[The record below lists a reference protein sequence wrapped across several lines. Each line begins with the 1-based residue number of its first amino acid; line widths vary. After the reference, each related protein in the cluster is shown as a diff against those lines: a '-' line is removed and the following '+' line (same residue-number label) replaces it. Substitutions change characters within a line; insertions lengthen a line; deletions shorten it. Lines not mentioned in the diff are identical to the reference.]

1 MVPIVGISAAGGPRP
16 GTMATMGTR
25 AWKIDPTGPLRGDVT
40 VRGSKNAVT
49 KHMVAAMLGRGPST
63 IANAPRVGDVEITA
77 SMLRAVGCVVE
88 REGDT
93 LHVEPTETPQSAVPQ
108 NFTGRNRIP
117 VLMLGPLLNLTGEA
131 FVPLVGGDQIGP
143 RPLDF
148 HIQAL
153 TAMGAQI
160 TVDDTGIHAV
170 ARRLRGTRVALP
182 YPSVG
187 ATESVML
194 SAVLAEGRTV
204 ITNAAVEPEI
214 LELALF
220 LQRMGAGIQL
230 QPDRRILIEGVERL
244 HGAATRLAGD
254 RLEAFSYLVAGLLTG
269 GQVRVH
275 GCAQDRLV
283 TAIETLR
290 KMGAQFEID
299 DSYITASAPGGL
311 RSAAVHT
318 DTHPGFMTDWQ
329 QPLLVLMSQARG
341 LSVLHETVFE
351 NRFAYV
357 DALKQ
362 LGCEIEL
369 FPMCLGGNACRF
381 HDTNHLHSAVVHG
394 PSKLVGAE
402 VHVPDVRTGF
412 SSVIAASIAEGSSVL
427 LDVESLERGYDEP
440 LARLQSIGMAITP
453 VEP

>member
-1 MVPIVGISAAGGPRP
+1 
-16 GTMATMGTR
+16 
-25 AWKIDPTGPLRGDVT
+25 
-40 VRGSKNAVT
+40 
-49 KHMVAAMLGRGPST
+49 
-63 IANAPRVGDVEITA
+63 
-77 SMLRAVGCVVE
+77 
-88 REGDT
+88 
-93 LHVEPTETPQSAVPQ
+93 VPQ
-108 NFTGRNRIP
+108 TFTGRNRIP

-160 TVDDTGIHAV
+160 TIDDTGIHAV

-187 ATESVML
+187 ATESVIL

-351 NRFAYV
+351 NRFVYV
-357 DALKQ
+357 DALKR

-369 FPMCLGGNACRF
+369 FSMCLGGNACRF

-402 VHVPDVRTGF
+402 VHVPDVRTGY

-427 LDVESLERGYDEP
+427 LDVESLERGYVDRDGDHALRELSGGP
-440 LARLQSIGMAITP
+440 AAALSPRPAPARPAG
-453 VEP
+453 

>member
-1 MVPIVGISAAGGPRP
+1 MAA
-16 GTMATMGTR
+16 MGTK
-25 AWKIDPTGPLRGDVT
+25 AWKIDPAGPLRGDVT

-49 KHMVAAMLGRGPST
+49 KHMVAAMLGSGPST
-63 IANAPRVGDVEITA
+63 IGNAPRVGDVEITA
-77 SMLRAVGCVVE
+77 EMLRAIGCNVE

-93 LHVEPTETPQSAVPQ
+93 LRIEPTDGPQNAVPQ
-108 NFTGRNRIP
+108 TFTGRNRIP

-131 FVPLVGGDQIGP
+131 FVPLVGGDRIGP
-143 RPLDF
+143 RPVDF

-160 TVDDTGIHAV
+160 TVDDTGIHAS
-170 ARRLRGTRVALP
+170 ARRLRGTKVALP

-187 ATESVML
+187 ATESVIL

-283 TAIETLR
+283 TAITTLMR
-290 KMGAQFEID
+290 MGAQVDVD
-299 DSYITASAPGGL
+299 DQGMTASAPDGL

-351 NRFAYV
+351 NRFVYV

-402 VHVPDVRTGF
+402 VHVPDVRTGY
-412 SSVIAASIAEGSSVL
+412 SSVIAASIADGPSVL

-440 LARLQSIGMAITP
+440 LNRLQSLGMAITP
-453 VEP
+453 LES

>member
-1 MVPIVGISAAGGPRP
+1 M
-16 GTMATMGTR
+16 TLMGTR
-25 AWKIDPTGPLRGDVT
+25 GWKIDPTGPLRGDVT

-49 KHMVAAMLGRGPST
+49 KHMVAAMLGSGPSS

-77 SMLRAVGCVVE
+77 QMLRAVGCSVE
-88 REGDT
+88 RDGDT
-93 LHVEPTETPQSAVPQ
+93 LHVEPTAGPQSGVPQ
-108 NFTGRNRIP
+108 TFTGRNRIP
-117 VLMLGPLLNLTGEA
+117 VLLLGPLLNLTGEA
-131 FVPLVGGDQIGP
+131 FVPMVGGDQIGP

-160 TVDDTGIHAV
+160 TIDDTGIHAV
-170 ARRLRGTRVALP
+170 ARRLRGTRVVLP

-204 ITNAAVEPEI
+204 IINAAVEPEI

-230 QPDRRILIEGVERL
+230 QPDRRIVIEGVERL

-299 DSYITASAPGGL
+299 EAYITASAPGGL
-311 RSAAVHT
+311 RSAAVST

-351 NRFAYV
+351 NRFVYV

-402 VHVPDVRTGF
+402 VHVPDVRTGY
-412 SSVIAASIAEGSSVL
+412 SSVIAASIAEGPSVL

-440 LARLQSIGMAITP
+440 LSRLQSIGMAITP
-453 VEP
+453 VEG

>member
-1 MVPIVGISAAGGPRP
+1 MVP
-16 GTMATMGTR
+16 MATR
-25 AWKIDPTGPLRGDVT
+25 AWRIDPTGPLRGDVT

-49 KHMVAAMLGRGPST
+49 KHLVAAFLGEGASRIGNT
-63 IANAPRVGDVEITA
+63 PRVGDVEITA
-77 SMLRAVGCVVE
+77 SMLRAVGCGVE
-88 REGDT
+88 RDGDT
-93 LHVEPTETPQSAVPQ
+93 IIVERGAATSSAVPQ
-108 NFTGRNRIP
+108 TFTGRNRIP

-131 FVPLVGGDQIGP
+131 FVPLVGGDRIGA

-148 HIQAL
+148 HINAL

-160 TVDDTGIHAV
+160 TVDENGVHAV
-170 ARRLRGTRVALP
+170 ARRLRGARITLP
-182 YPSVG
+182 FPSVG

-194 SAVLAEGRTV
+194 AAVLAEGRTV
-204 ITNAAVEPEI
+204 IANAAIEPEI

-244 HGAATRLAGD
+244 HGATTTLAGD

-290 KMGAQFEID
+290 KMGAQFEIE
-299 DSYITASAPGGL
+299 DSYITASAPDGV

-318 DTHPGFMTDWQ
+318 DTHPGFATDWQ
-329 QPLLVLMSQARG
+329 TPLLVLMSQARG

-351 NRFAYV
+351 NRFVYV

-362 LGCEIEL
+362 FGCEIEL

-394 PSKLVGAE
+394 PAKLVGAE
-402 VHVPDVRTGF
+402 VHVPDVRAGY
-412 SSVIAASIAEGSSVL
+412 SSVIAASIADGPSVL

-440 LARLQSIGMAITP
+440 LARLQSIGMAITQ
-453 VEP
+453 VDH

>member
-1 MVPIVGISAAGGPRP
+1 
-16 GTMATMGTR
+16 
-25 AWKIDPTGPLRGDVT
+25 
-40 VRGSKNAVT
+40 
-49 KHMVAAMLGRGPST
+49 
-63 IANAPRVGDVEITA
+63 
-77 SMLRAVGCVVE
+77 
-88 REGDT
+88 
-93 LHVEPTETPQSAVPQ
+93 
-108 NFTGRNRIP
+108 
-117 VLMLGPLLNLTGEA
+117 
-131 FVPLVGGDQIGP
+131 
-143 RPLDF
+143 
-148 HIQAL
+148 
-153 TAMGAQI
+153 
-160 TVDDTGIHAV
+160 
-170 ARRLRGTRVALP
+170 
-182 YPSVG
+182 
-187 ATESVML
+187 
-194 SAVLAEGRTV
+194 
-204 ITNAAVEPEI
+204 
-214 LELALF
+214 
-220 LQRMGAGIQL
+220 MGAGIQL

-299 DSYITASAPGGL
+299 DAYISASAPGGL

-351 NRFAYV
+351 NRFVYV
-357 DALKQ
+357 DALKR

-402 VHVPDVRTGF
+402 VHVPDVRTGY

-427 LDVESLERGYDEP
+427 MDVESLERGYDEP
-440 LARLQSIGMAITP
+440 LERLQSIGMAITP
-453 VEP
+453 VES

>member
-1 MVPIVGISAAGGPRP
+1 MDLIVPIAAVRGTRP
-16 GTMATMGTR
+16 GTMAAMGTR
-25 AWKIDPTGPLRGDVT
+25 GWKIDPTGPLRGDVA

-49 KHMVAAMLGRGPST
+49 KHMVAAMLGQGPST
-63 IANAPRVGDVEITA
+63 IGNAPRVGDVEITA
-77 SMLRAVGCVVE
+77 EMLRAVGCSVE

-93 LHVEPTETPQSAVPQ
+93 LHIEPTGTPQPAVPQ
-108 NFTGRNRIP
+108 TFTGRNRIP

-160 TVDDTGIHAV
+160 TIDDTGIHA
-170 ARRLRGTRVALP
+170 ASRRLHGTRVALP

-187 ATESVML
+187 ATESIML

-230 QPDRRILIEGVERL
+230 QPDRRILIEGVEQL

-269 GQVRVH
+269 GRVRVH

-299 DSYITASAPGGL
+299 DSYISATAPNGL

-351 NRFAYV
+351 NRFVYV
-357 DALKQ
+357 DALKR

-369 FPMCLGGNACRF
+369 FSMCLGGNACRF

-402 VHVPDVRTGF
+402 VHVPDVRTGY

-453 VEP
+453 VEA

>member
-1 MVPIVGISAAGGPRP
+1 MAA
-16 GTMATMGTR
+16 MGTK
-25 AWKIDPTGPLRGDVT
+25 AWKIDPAGPLRGDVT

-49 KHMVAAMLGRGPST
+49 KHMVAAMLGAGPST

-77 SMLRAVGCVVE
+77 QMLRAVGCAVE
-88 REGDT
+88 RDGDT
-93 LHVEPTETPQSAVPQ
+93 LTIEPSAEPAPTVPQ
-108 NFTGRNRIP
+108 TFTGRNRIP
-117 VLMLGPLLNLTGEA
+117 VLMLGPLLNLSGEA

-143 RPLDF
+143 RPIDF

-160 TVDDTGIHAV
+160 TVDETGIHAV
-170 ARRLRGTRVALP
+170 ARRLHGTKVALP

-187 ATESVML
+187 ATESVIL

-204 ITNAAVEPEI
+204 ITNAAIEPEI
-214 LELALF
+214 MELALF

-244 HGAATRLAGD
+244 HGARTRLNGD

-275 GCAQDRLV
+275 GCSQDRLV

-290 KMGAQFEID
+290 KMGARFEIED
-299 DSYITASAPGGL
+299 EHISASAPEGL

-351 NRFAYV
+351 NRFVYV
-357 DALKQ
+357 RALQQ

-402 VHVPDVRTGF
+402 VHVPDVRTGY
-412 SSVIAASIAEGSSVL
+412 SSVIAASIADGSSVL

-453 VEP
+453 VES

>member
-1 MVPIVGISAAGGPRP
+1 
-16 GTMATMGTR
+16 
-25 AWKIDPTGPLRGDVT
+25 
-40 VRGSKNAVT
+40 
-49 KHMVAAMLGRGPST
+49 
-63 IANAPRVGDVEITA
+63 
-77 SMLRAVGCVVE
+77 MLRAIGCAVE

-93 LHVEPTETPQSAVPQ
+93 LHIDPTATPLNAVPQ
-108 NFTGRNRIP
+108 TFTGRNRIP

-131 FVPLVGGDQIGP
+131 FVPLVGGDRIGP
-143 RPLDF
+143 RPVDF

-160 TVDDTGIHAV
+160 TVDDTGIHAS
-170 ARRLRGTRVALP
+170 ARRLRGTKVALP

-187 ATESVML
+187 ATESVIL

-299 DSYITASAPGGL
+299 ESYVTATAPNGL

-351 NRFAYV
+351 NRFVYV

-402 VHVPDVRTGF
+402 VHVPDVRTGY

-427 LDVESLERGYDEP
+427 MDVESLERGYDEP
-440 LARLQSIGMAITP
+440 LERLQSIGMAITP

>member
-1 MVPIVGISAAGGPRP
+1 
-16 GTMATMGTR
+16 MARMGTR
-25 AWKIDPTGPLRGDVT
+25 GWKIDPTGPLRGDVT

-49 KHMVAAMLGRGPST
+49 KHMVAAMLGGGPSR
-63 IANAPRVGDVEITA
+63 IDNAPRVGDVEITA
-77 SMLRAVGCVVE
+77 EMLRAVGCSVE

-93 LHVEPTETPQSAVPQ
+93 LHVEPTARPQAAVPQ
-108 NFTGRNRIP
+108 TFTGRNRIP
-117 VLMLGPLLNLTGEA
+117 VLLLGPLLNLTGEA
-131 FVPLVGGDQIGP
+131 FVPMVGGDQIGP

-160 TVDDTGIHAV
+160 TVDDSGLHAV

-230 QPDRRILIEGVERL
+230 QPDRRIVIEGVERL

-299 DSYITASAPGGL
+299 ESYITASAPGGL
-311 RSAAVHT
+311 RSAAVST

-351 NRFAYV
+351 NRFVYV

-369 FPMCLGGNACRF
+369 FPMCLGGNGCRF
-381 HDTNHLHSAVVHG
+381 HDTNYLHSAVVHG

-402 VHVPDVRTGF
+402 VHVPDVRTGY
-412 SSVIAASIAEGSSVL
+412 SSVIAASIAEGPSVL

-453 VEP
+453 VDA

>member
-1 MVPIVGISAAGGPRP
+1 M
-16 GTMATMGTR
+16 TR
-25 AWKIDPTGPLRGDVT
+25 AWKIEPTGPLRGDVT

-49 KHMVAAMLGRGPST
+49 KHMVAAILGHGASRIG
-63 IANAPRVGDVEITA
+63 NAPRVGDVEITA
-77 SMLRAVGCVVE
+77 SMLRSLGCSVE
-88 REGDT
+88 RDADT
-93 LHVEPTETPQSAVPQ
+93 LIVERGEQPASAVPQ
-108 NFTGRNRIP
+108 TFTGRNRIP
-117 VLMLGPLLNLTGEA
+117 VLLLGPLLNLTGEA
-131 FVPLVGGDQIGP
+131 FVPLVGGDRIGP

-148 HIQAL
+148 HISAL
-153 TAMGAQI
+153 AAMGAQI
-160 TVDDTGIHAV
+160 SVDDTGIHAT
-170 ARRLRGTRVALP
+170 AKRLQGTKVKLP

-187 ATESVML
+187 ATESIML

-204 ITNAAVEPEI
+204 ISNAAVEPEI
-214 LELALF
+214 MELALF

-230 QPDRRILIEGVERL
+230 QPDRRILIEGVEKL
-244 HGAATRLAGD
+244 HGADTRLSGD

-275 GCAQDRLV
+275 GCAQERLV

-290 KMGAQFEID
+290 KMGTRFDIGEE
-299 DSYITASAPGGL
+299 YISASAPDGL

-318 DTHPGFMTDWQ
+318 DTHPGFATDWQ

-351 NRFAYV
+351 NRFVYV
-357 DALKQ
+357 KALQQ

-394 PSKLVGAE
+394 PSKLVGAQ

-412 SSVIAASIAEGSSVL
+412 SSVIAASIADGPSVL
-427 LDVESLERGYDEP
+427 MDVESLERGYDEP
-440 LARLQSIGMAITP
+440 LKRLQSLGMAIT
-453 VEP
+453 VDEAFEETAD

>member
-1 MVPIVGISAAGGPRP
+1 MTR
-16 GTMATMGTR
+16 MGTR
-25 AWKIDPTGPLRGDVT
+25 GWKIDPTGPLRGDVT

-49 KHMVAAMLGRGPST
+49 KHMVAAMLGSGPST
-63 IANAPRVGDVEITA
+63 IANAPRVGDVAITA
-77 SMLRAVGCVVE
+77 EMLRAVGCSVE
-88 REGDT
+88 RDGDT
-93 LHVEPTETPQSAVPQ
+93 LHVEPTAGPQSGVPQ
-108 NFTGRNRIP
+108 TFTGRNRIP
-117 VLMLGPLLNLTGEA
+117 VLLLGPLLNLTGEA
-131 FVPLVGGDQIGP
+131 FVPMVGGDQIGP

-160 TVDDTGIHAV
+160 TVDETGIHAV

-230 QPDRRILIEGVERL
+230 QPDRRIVIEGVERL

-299 DSYITASAPGGL
+299 EAYITASAPGGL
-311 RSAAVHT
+311 RSAAVST

-351 NRFAYV
+351 NRFVYV

-412 SSVIAASIAEGSSVL
+412 SSVIAASIAEGPSVL

-440 LARLQSIGMAITP
+440 LERLQSIGMAITP
-453 VEP
+453 VEA

>member
-1 MVPIVGISAAGGPRP
+1 MGPITRIAAANRARP
-16 GTMATMGTR
+16 GTMAAMGTR
-25 AWKIDPTGPLRGDVT
+25 GWKIDPTGPLRGDVA

-63 IANAPRVGDVEITA
+63 IGNAPRVGDVEITA
-77 SMLRAVGCVVE
+77 EMLRAIGCSVE
-88 REGDT
+88 RDGDT
-93 LHVEPTETPQSAVPQ
+93 LHIEPTEDPQSAVPQ
-108 NFTGRNRIP
+108 TFTGRNRIP

-160 TVDDTGIHAV
+160 TIDDTGIHAT
-170 ARRLRGTRVALP
+170 AKRLRGTKVALP

-187 ATESVML
+187 ATESVIL

-269 GQVRVH
+269 GRVRVH

-299 DSYITASAPGGL
+299 DSYISATAPGGL

-351 NRFAYV
+351 NRFVYV
-357 DALKQ
+357 DALKR

-402 VHVPDVRTGF
+402 VHVPDVRTGY

-453 VEP
+453 VDA

>member
-1 MVPIVGISAAGGPRP
+1 M
-16 GTMATMGTR
+16 
-25 AWKIDPTGPLRGDVT
+25 
-40 VRGSKNAVT
+40 
-49 KHMVAAMLGRGPST
+49 
-63 IANAPRVGDVEITA
+63 
-77 SMLRAVGCVVE
+77 
-88 REGDT
+88 
-93 LHVEPTETPQSAVPQ
+93 PQT
-108 NFTGRNRIP
+108 FTGRNRIP

-131 FVPLVGGDQIGP
+131 FVPLVGGDRIGP

-148 HIQAL
+148 HIKAL

-160 TVDDTGIHAV
+160 TVDDTGIHAT
-170 ARRLRGTRVALP
+170 ARRLRGTKVTLP

-214 LELALF
+214 MELALF

-230 QPDRRILIEGVERL
+230 QPDRRILIEGVETL

-290 KMGAQFEID
+290 KMGTQFEID
-299 DSYITASAPGGL
+299 ETYITASAPDGL

-318 DTHPGFMTDWQ
+318 DTHPGFTTDWQ

-341 LSVLHETVFE
+341 L
-351 NRFAYV
+351 
-357 DALKQ
+357 
-362 LGCEIEL
+362 
-369 FPMCLGGNACRF
+369 
-381 HDTNHLHSAVVHG
+381 
-394 PSKLVGAE
+394 VGAARDGVRE
-402 VHVPDVRTGF
+402 PVRVRRGAAATRLRDRAVPDVPGRQRVPFPRHQPPALGGGT
-412 SSVIAASIAEGSSVL
+412 
-427 LDVESLERGYDEP
+427 R
-440 LARLQSIGMAITP
+440 P
-453 VEP
+453 VEAGRRGGARTRTCAPATPR

>member
-1 MVPIVGISAAGGPRP
+1 MAA
-16 GTMATMGTR
+16 MGTR
-25 AWKIDPTGPLRGDVT
+25 AWRIDPAGPLRGDVT

-77 SMLRAVGCVVE
+77 QMLRTVGCSVD
-88 REGDT
+88 RDGDT
-93 LHVEPTETPQSAVPQ
+93 LVVDPAATPAPTVPQS
-108 NFTGRNRIP
+108 FTGRNRIP

-143 RPLDF
+143 RPIDF

-160 TVDDTGIHAV
+160 TVDEGGIHAT
-170 ARRLRGTRVALP
+170 ARRLHGTRVALP

-204 ITNAAVEPEI
+204 ITNAAIEPEI

-230 QPDRRILIEGVERL
+230 QPDRRILIDGVERL
-244 HGAATRLAGD
+244 HGARTRLAGD

-269 GQVRVH
+269 GRVRVH

-290 KMGAQFEID
+290 TMGARFEIED
-299 DSYITASAPGGL
+299 EHISASAPDGL

-357 DALKQ
+357 RALQQ

-412 SSVIAASIAEGSSVL
+412 SSVIAASIADGQSVL

-453 VEP
+453 VES

>member
-1 MVPIVGISAAGGPRP
+1 
-16 GTMATMGTR
+16 MGSR

-49 KHMVAAMLGRGPST
+49 KHMVAAMLGSGPST

-77 SMLRAVGCVVE
+77 QMLRAVGCAVE
-88 REGDT
+88 RDGDT
-93 LHVEPTETPQSAVPQ
+93 LRIEPTGALLSAVPQ
-108 NFTGRNRIP
+108 TFTGRNRIP

-131 FVPLVGGDQIGP
+131 FVPLVGGDRIGP
-143 RPLDF
+143 RPVDF

-160 TVDDTGIHAV
+160 TVDETGIHAA
-170 ARRLRGTRVALP
+170 ARRLRGTKVALP

-187 ATESVML
+187 ATESVIL

-299 DSYITASAPGGL
+299 ESYITATAPGGL

-351 NRFAYV
+351 NRFVYV
-357 DALKQ
+357 DALKR

-402 VHVPDVRTGF
+402 VHVPDVRTGY

-427 LDVESLERGYDEP
+427 MDVESLERGYDEP
-440 LARLQSIGMAITP
+440 LERLQSIGMAITP
-453 VEP
+453 LES

>member
-1 MVPIVGISAAGGPRP
+1 MTR
-16 GTMATMGTR
+16 MGTR
-25 AWKIDPTGPLRGDVT
+25 GWKIDPTGPLRGDVT

-49 KHMVAAMLGRGPST
+49 KHMLAAMLGDGPST
-63 IANAPRVGDVEITA
+63 VGNAPRVGDVEITA
-77 SMLRAVGCVVE
+77 EMLRAVGCGVE

-93 LHVEPTETPQSAVPQ
+93 LRVEPTAAPQSAVPQ
-108 NFTGRNRIP
+108 TFTGRNRIP

-131 FVPLVGGDQIGP
+131 FVPMVGGDQIGP

-160 TVDDTGIHAV
+160 TVDEKGIHAV
-170 ARRLRGTRVALP
+170 TRRLHGTRIALP

-244 HGAATRLAGD
+244 HGAASRLAGD

-311 RSAAVHT
+311 RSAAVST

-351 NRFAYV
+351 NRFVYV

-381 HDTNHLHSAVVHG
+381 HDTNYLHSAVVHG

-412 SSVIAASIAEGSSVL
+412 SSVIAASIAEGPSVL

-440 LARLQSIGMAITP
+440 LARLQSIGMTITP
-453 VEP
+453 V